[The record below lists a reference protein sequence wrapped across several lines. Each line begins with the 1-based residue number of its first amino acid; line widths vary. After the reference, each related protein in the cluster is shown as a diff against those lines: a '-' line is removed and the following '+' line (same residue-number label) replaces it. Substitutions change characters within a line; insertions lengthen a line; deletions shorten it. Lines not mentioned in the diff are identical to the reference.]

1 MEYAPLQPGKKS
13 HFLIHLTRLV
23 DGKPVSEGPLKLELH
38 PATGQPLVFTVAA
51 PLRPGIFETELSVP
65 SAGAYTLHVVAEGK
79 GFSDRITVPGIQAG
93 QPAQAQTAAKEE
105 HKEPARPEKHDDH
118 DHDHAEQ
125 QERVREKKNDGHD
138 DHGHDDKH
146 GHSDSALVIG
156 DGGGSISLL
165 KEQQWSLDILI
176 RQPEKKKLGRTDH
189 CQRRAYG
196 GG

>member
-1 MEYAPLQPGKKS
+1 
-13 HFLIHLTRLV
+13 LIHLTRLV

-105 HKEPARPEKHDDH
+105 HKEPARPENTMIMTMTMLSSKSVSGKRKTMGMTIMGTTTSTGI
-118 DHDHAEQ
+118 ATL
-125 QERVREKKNDGHD
+125 R
-138 DHGHDDKH
+138 
-146 GHSDSALVIG
+146 
-156 DGGGSISLL
+156 
-165 KEQQWSLDILI
+165 W
-176 RQPEKKKLGRTDH
+176 
-189 CQRRAYG
+189 
-196 GG
+196 